1 MTQVQ
6 FSSLL
11 MQRMSDPR
19 SDVPPRLIV
28 STISKLRADATRDG
42 LDLKKPKNALDDRA
56 RTCRVNDGWRMVLCD
71 AGTSST
77 GERVL
82 VALDV
87 LEHDAA
93 YAWCEKH
100 RFSENAVTGGFDV
113 VDVVSLA
120 AVGATMAT
128 VAATQPEQRPLF
140 EQVRDRELRRLS
152 VPAELI
158 PALRQLNDERQL
170 DGLSGLLPPPVR
182 DALAGLA
189 AGMGVEEVWEEV
201 QRIHAAPGAAPRYVD
216 DAGESVA
223 EDHLTAAPG
232 VTGAG
237 AELVA
242 EPGAEPVA
250 ESRGSP
256 SLADAALSPSSGS
269 FLRAVTDDED
279 LLAALEAPL
288 ARWRVFLHPRQ
299 QAAATRPTYSGPAR
313 VTGGPGTGKSIVAV
327 HRVAHLLQR
336 ARPEDRVLL
345 TTYTKSLRH
354 ALAENLAEL
363 VGDEQAGRVDIRHL
377 DGLPGHVA
385 TELGISLPRPL
396 TGKAEREVWDGAAAV
411 VDGAASAGFVEAEY
425 AEVVEPQRVRTLE
438 AYLEADRRG
447 RGTALPAASR
457 ARLWPAFEHV
467 RRTLSQR
474 RTATFPGRVDLVTDA
489 LAERGPL
496 YRHVVV
502 DEAQDLTPIHWR
514 MLRALVAPGADDL
527 FLAGD
532 GHQRIYPGSASL
544 SQLGI
549 ETRGRSTRL
558 SINYRST
565 EQILRWSAQIMTGQ
579 PVADLDGGRAD
590 LSAYRS
596 ILQGET
602 PRLVGCATAGEE
614 AEALVDSVRTWLA
627 DGVQGHE
634 IAVAGRTRSEVR
646 KAHDVLRAAGVK
658 ATVVEGDAPEIAGH
672 VVVSTMHRMKGLE
685 YRCVH
690 VFMADDRRVPLRS
703 VVASAEAADR
713 RVADVLMAERSLLY
727 VACTRAREALTLSWT
742 QTPTPF
748 IRH

>member
-11 MQRMSDPR
+11 MQRMTDPK
-19 SDVPPRLIV
+19 SDVPARLVV
-28 STISKLRADATRDG
+28 STISKLREDATRDG
-42 LDLKKPKNALDDRA
+42 LDLKRPRNSRDDRA

-71 AGTSST
+71 AGTSSS

-93 YAWCEKH
+93 YAWCERH
-100 RFSENAVTGGFDV
+100 RFAENVVTGGFDV
-113 VDVVSLA
+113 VDVASLET
-120 AVGATMAT
+120 VGSTMAS
-128 VAATQPEQRPLF
+128 VAAAQPERRPLF
-140 EQVRDRELRRLS
+140 DGVRDRELRRLS

-170 DGLSGLLPPPVR
+170 DGLSSLLPPPVR

-189 AGMGVEEVWEEV
+189 SGMGVEEVWEEI
-201 QRIHAAPGAAPRYVD
+201 QRVHAAPGAAPRYD
-216 DAGESVA
+216 SAGDAAGSVV
-223 EDHLTAAPG
+223 EDHLEPAAD
-232 VTGAG
+232 GAL
-237 AELVA
+237 AAA
-242 EPGAEPVA
+242 EPGTAVTD
-250 ESRGSP
+250 SP
-256 SLADAALSPSSGS
+256 ALADAALSPSSGS
-269 FLRAVTDDED
+269 FLRPVTDDDE

-299 QAAATRPTYSGPAR
+299 QAAARRPTYSGPAR

-327 HRVAHLLQR
+327 HRVAHLLER
-336 ARPEDRVLL
+336 ARPEDRLLL
-345 TTYTKSLRH
+345 TTFTKSLRH
-354 ALAENLAEL
+354 ALQANLVEL
-363 VGDEQAGRVDIRHL
+363 VGDEQARRVDVKHL
-377 DGLPGHVA
+377 DGLPNHLAREIG
-385 TELGISLPRPL
+385 LSLPRPVPATVARDL
-396 TGKAEREVWDGAAAV
+396 WDEAAGIVDTATTPQFLGAE
-411 VDGAASAGFVEAEY
+411 F
-425 AEVVEPQRVRTLE
+425 AEVVEPQRLESLE
-438 AYLEADRRG
+438 AYLAADRRG
-447 RGTALPAASR
+447 RGSPLLPAAR
-457 ARLWPAFEHV
+457 ERLWPAFDHV
-467 RRTLSQR
+467 RRALAAR
-474 RTATFPGRVDLVTDA
+474 GAATFPGRVDLVTDT
-489 LAERGPL
+489 LAERGPV

-502 DEAQDLTPIHWR
+502 DEAQDLTPGHWR

-527 FLAGD
+527 FIAGD
-532 GHQRIYPGSASL
+532 GHQRIYAASSSL
-544 SQLGI
+544 SRLGI

-602 PRLVGCATAGEE
+602 PRLVGCATAPDE
-614 AEALVDSVRTWLA
+614 ARALVDSVRTWLA

-646 KAHDVLRAAGVK
+646 KAHEALRGAGIE
-658 ATVVEGDAPEIAGH
+658 ATVIEGDDPEIAGH

-690 VFMADDRRVPLRS
+690 VFMADNRRLPLRS
-703 VVASAEAADR
+703 LVASAEATDR
-713 RVADVLMAERSLLY
+713 KVGDVLMAERSLLY

-742 QTPTPF
+742 GMPTPF
-748 IRH
+748 IA